1 VNLAPAFAVSLFLLL
16 LLGFYQKE
24 VSARSIAWAVFLVLL
39 QGAYFFYFYR
49 SRGEGNSSLMG
60 ETLGHAYF
68 KRSFVIF
75 FEGFL
80 QLFILL
86 PFILLLLL
94 QYRKSRDLGSIVN
107 DNSRL
112 LLILLPF
119 AGIFCWG
126 LLWGTGPQSVQFFY
140 NIFVPA
146 TAIGLSFIF
155 LKSINSPIMIFRILG
170 IAGVVLLIANNYRF
184 NFHIEKVSR
193 NDMRTLTQFV
203 NKYGTG
209 WFANIKGA
217 QEFHTFFD
225 KSTGLV
231 MPQLWMGYVD
241 NSYQNYSL
249 NTVFL
254 DNDTTA
260 KYYFFEK
267 KALEEAPFSYFAS
280 HQEIK
285 NAGSDL
291 QKDFIR
297 TNKIKYLSVSPKAFF
312 DAKFNALL
320 QDSVRLSTGWR
331 IYKLNY

>member
-1 VNLAPAFAVSLFLLL
+1 
-16 LLGFYQKE
+16 
-24 VSARSIAWAVFLVLL
+24 
-39 QGAYFFYFYR
+39 
-49 SRGEGNSSLMG
+49 
-60 ETLGHAYF
+60 
-68 KRSFVIF
+68 
-75 FEGFL
+75 
-80 QLFILL
+80 
-86 PFILLLLL
+86 
-94 QYRKSRDLGSIVN
+94 
-107 DNSRL
+107 
-112 LLILLPF
+112 
-119 AGIFCWG
+119 
-126 LLWGTGPQSVQFFY
+126 
-140 NIFVPA
+140 
-146 TAIGLSFIF
+146 
-155 LKSINSPIMIFRILG
+155 
-170 IAGVVLLIANNYRF
+170 
-184 NFHIEKVSR
+184 
-193 NDMRTLTQFV
+193 
-203 NKYGTG
+203 
-209 WFANIKGA
+209 
-217 QEFHTFFD
+217 
-225 KSTGLV
+225 